1 MRDKLLL
8 IHCDLAMAGVKSF
21 NLDVPCQLYVILSCV
36 RRTGAPQGP
45 AHSGGCASLLPEG
58 ALCSICENTAS
69 QLISSLLGSEE

>member
-8 IHCDLAMAGVKSF
+8 IHCDLAMAGVQSF
-21 NLDVPCQLYVILSCV
+21 NLDVPWQLYVILSNV

-58 ALCSICENTAS
+58 TLCSICEDKAS
-69 QLISSLLGSEE
+69 RPISSLLGSDE